1 MLTFSDVKFQCLY
14 FGQGCTETALLACKD
29 EKETLKV
36 RIACF
41 LKKKQQP
48 KLQSLKDLLFNH
60 LRHFKRVAH

>member
-41 LKKKQQP
+41 LKKNNNPNCK
-48 KLQSLKDLLFNH
+48 
-60 LRHFKRVAH
+60 V